1 MSKKENKFK
10 PSAGFVVA
18 VHMNSLG
25 IRAVAKEL
33 DIFSEELGDAMD
45 RAGFQ
50 LVADPFNLT
59 ADATGLIRLQ
69 ARHETEGLQVVKEP
83 TDEQSDSDT
92 STD

>member
-25 IRAVAKEL
+25 IRAVA
-33 DIFSEELGDAMD
+33 EELEMFPEVLGEALD

-59 ADATGLIRLQ
+59 SDATGLIKLQ
-69 ARHETEGLQVVKEP
+69 ARHETEGLRVVKEP
-83 TDEQSDSDT
+83 TDDAGSDT

>member
-33 DIFSEELGDAMD
+33 DIFAEELGEAMD

-59 ADATGLIRLQ
+59 ADATGLIKLQ
-69 ARHETEGLQVVKEP
+69 ARHETEGLQIVKEQY
-83 TDEQSDSDT
+83 DESDSDT
-92 STD
+92 STN

>member
-33 DIFSEELGDAMD
+33 DMFPEDLGEAMN

-50 LVADPFNLT
+50 LIADPFNLT
-59 ADATGLIRLQ
+59 ADATGLIKLQ
-69 ARHETEGLQVVKEP
+69 ARHENEGLQVVKEP
-83 TDEQSDSDT
+83 SDEQPDSDT

>member
-25 IRAVAKEL
+25 IRAVADEL
-33 DIFSEELGDAMD
+33 EMFPEALGEAMD

-50 LVADPFNLT
+50 LIADPFNLT
-59 ADATGLIRLQ
+59 ADATGLIKLQ

-83 TDEQSDSDT
+83 TDDAGSDT

>member
-1 MSKKENKFK
+1 MSKKENKFQ

-33 DIFSEELGDAMD
+33 DIFPEELGEAMD

-50 LVADPFNLT
+50 FVADPFNLT
-59 ADATGLIRLQ
+59 SDATGLIKLQ
-69 ARHETEGLQVVKEP
+69 ARHETEGLQVVREA
-83 TDEQSDSDT
+83 SDDSGSDT
-92 STD
+92 STN

>member
-33 DIFSEELGDAMD
+33 DIFPEELGEAMD

-50 LVADPFNLT
+50 FVADPFNLT
-59 ADATGLIRLQ
+59 SDATGLIKLQ
-69 ARHETEGLQVVKEP
+69 ARHENEGLQVVKEES
-83 TDEQSDSDT
+83 DESGSDT
-92 STD
+92 SAN

>member
-33 DIFSEELGDAMD
+33 DIFPEELGEAMD

-50 LVADPFNLT
+50 LIADPFNLT
-59 ADATGLIRLQ
+59 ADATGLIKLQ
-69 ARHETEGLQVVKEP
+69 ARHETEGLQIVKEQF
-83 TDEQSDSDT
+83 DEQSNSDT

>member
-33 DIFSEELGDAMD
+33 DIFPEELGEAMD

-50 LVADPFNLT
+50 LIADPFNLT
-59 ADATGLIRLQ
+59 ADATGLIKLQ
-69 ARHETEGLQVVKEP
+69 ARHETEGLQIVKEQF
-83 TDEQSDSDT
+83 DEQSDSDT

>member
-1 MSKKENKFK
+1 MSKKENKFR

-33 DIFSEELGDAMD
+33 DIFPEVLGEAMD

-50 LVADPFNLT
+50 FIADPFNLT
-59 ADATGLIRLQ
+59 TDATGLIKLQ
-69 ARHETEGLQVVKEP
+69 ARHETEGLQVVGENDP
-83 TDEQSDSDT
+83 DDSGSDT
-92 STD
+92 STN

>member
-1 MSKKENKFK
+1 MSKKENKFQ

-33 DIFSEELGDAMD
+33 DMFPEELGEAMD

-50 LVADPFNLT
+50 FVADPFNLT
-59 ADATGLIRLQ
+59 SDATGLIKLQ
-69 ARHETEGLQVVKEP
+69 ARHEAEGLQVVKEQS
-83 TDEQSDSDT
+83 DDSDSDT
-92 STD
+92 SAN

>member
-1 MSKKENKFK
+1 MSKKENKFQ

-33 DIFSEELGDAMD
+33 DIFPELLGEAMD

-50 LVADPFNLT
+50 FVADPFNLT
-59 ADATGLIRLQ
+59 SDATGLIKLQ
-69 ARHETEGLQVVKEP
+69 ARHETEGLQVVKEA
-83 TDEQSDSDT
+83 SDDSGSDT
-92 STD
+92 STN

>member
-33 DIFSEELGDAMD
+33 DIFPEELGEAMD

-50 LVADPFNLT
+50 LIADPFNLT
-59 ADATGLIRLQ
+59 ADATGLIKLQ
-69 ARHETEGLQVVKEP
+69 ARHETEGLQIVKEQFN
-83 TDEQSDSDT
+83 EQSDSDT

>member
-1 MSKKENKFK
+1 MSKKENKFQ

-33 DIFSEELGDAMD
+33 DVFPEVLGEAMD

-50 LVADPFNLT
+50 FVADPFNLT
-59 ADATGLIRLQ
+59 SDATGLIKLQ
-69 ARHETEGLQVVKEP
+69 ARHENEGLQVVKEES
-83 TDEQSDSDT
+83 DESGSDT
-92 STD
+92 SAN

>member
-1 MSKKENKFK
+1 MSKKENKFQ

-33 DIFSEELGDAMD
+33 DIFPEELGEAMD

-50 LVADPFNLT
+50 FVADPFNLT
-59 ADATGLIRLQ
+59 SDATGLIKLQ
-69 ARHETEGLQVVKEP
+69 ARHENEGLQIVKEP
-83 TDEQSDSDT
+83 SDDSDSDT
-92 STD
+92 STN

>member
-1 MSKKENKFK
+1 MSKKENKFR

-33 DIFSEELGDAMD
+33 DIFPEVLGEAMD

-50 LVADPFNLT
+50 FIADPFNLT
-59 ADATGLIRLQ
+59 TDATGLIKLQ
-69 ARHETEGLQVVKEP
+69 ARHENEGLQVVGENDP
-83 TDEQSDSDT
+83 DDSGSDT
-92 STD
+92 STN

>member
-33 DIFSEELGDAMD
+33 DMFPEELGEAMD

-50 LVADPFNLT
+50 LIADPFNLT
-59 ADATGLIRLQ
+59 ADATGLIKLQ
-69 ARHETEGLQVVKEP
+69 ARHETEGLQVVKESS
-83 TDEQSDSDT
+83 DEQPDSDT

>member
-33 DIFSEELGDAMD
+33 DIFPEELGEAMD

-50 LVADPFNLT
+50 LIADPFNLT
-59 ADATGLIRLQ
+59 TDATGLIKLQ
-69 ARHETEGLQVVKEP
+69 ARHETEGLQIVKEQF
-83 TDEQSDSDT
+83 DEQSDSDT

>member
-33 DIFSEELGDAMD
+33 DVFAEELGEAMD

-50 LVADPFNLT
+50 LIADPFNLT
-59 ADATGLIRLQ
+59 ADATGLIKLQ

-83 TDEQSDSDT
+83 DNDDAGSDT

>member
-1 MSKKENKFK
+1 MSKKENKFQ

-33 DIFSEELGDAMD
+33 DIFPEVLGEAMD

-50 LVADPFNLT
+50 FVADPFNLT
-59 ADATGLIRLQ
+59 SDATGLIKLQ
-69 ARHETEGLQVVKEP
+69 TRHETEGLQVVREAS
-83 TDEQSDSDT
+83 DDSDSDT
-92 STD
+92 SAN

>member
-1 MSKKENKFK
+1 MSKKENKFQ

-33 DIFSEELGDAMD
+33 DIFPEVLGEAMD

-50 LVADPFNLT
+50 FVADPFNLT
-59 ADATGLIRLQ
+59 SDATGLIKVQ
-69 ARHETEGLQVVKEP
+69 ARHENEGLQIVKEP
-83 TDEQSDSDT
+83 SDDSDSDT
-92 STD
+92 STN

>member
-25 IRAVAKEL
+25 IRAVAEQL
-33 DIFSEELGDAMD
+33 DIFPEALGEAMD

-50 LVADPFNLT
+50 LIADPFNLT
-59 ADATGLIRLQ
+59 ADATGLIKLQ

-83 TDEQSDSDT
+83 EYDAGSDT
-92 STD
+92 SAN

>member
-1 MSKKENKFK
+1 MSKKENKFQ

-33 DIFSEELGDAMD
+33 DIFPEELGEAMD

-50 LVADPFNLT
+50 FVADPFNLT
-59 ADATGLIRLQ
+59 SDATGLIKLQ
-69 ARHETEGLQVVKEP
+69 ARHETEGLKIVKEA
-83 TDEQSDSDT
+83 SDDSGSDT
-92 STD
+92 STN

>member
-1 MSKKENKFK
+1 MSKKENKFQ

-33 DIFSEELGDAMD
+33 DIFPEVLGEAMD

-50 LVADPFNLT
+50 FVADPFNLT
-59 ADATGLIRLQ
+59 SDATGLIKLQ
-69 ARHETEGLQVVKEP
+69 ARHENEGLQVVKEP
-83 TDEQSDSDT
+83 SDDSDSDT
-92 STD
+92 SAN

>member
-1 MSKKENKFK
+1 MSKKENKFQ

-33 DIFSEELGDAMD
+33 DIFPEVLGEAMD

-50 LVADPFNLT
+50 FVADPFNLT
-59 ADATGLIRLQ
+59 SDATGLIKLQ
-69 ARHETEGLQVVKEP
+69 ARHETEGLQIVKEAS
-83 TDEQSDSDT
+83 DDSDSNT
-92 STD
+92 STN

>member
-1 MSKKENKFK
+1 MSKKENKFQ

-33 DIFSEELGDAMD
+33 DIFPEVLGEAMD

-50 LVADPFNLT
+50 FVADPFNLT
-59 ADATGLIRLQ
+59 SDATGLIKLQ
-69 ARHETEGLQVVKEP
+69 ARHETEGLQVVREA
-83 TDEQSDSDT
+83 SDDSGSDT
-92 STD
+92 SAN

>member
-1 MSKKENKFK
+1 MSKKENKFQ

-33 DIFSEELGDAMD
+33 DMFPEVLGEAMD

-50 LVADPFNLT
+50 FAADPFNLT
-59 ADATGLIRLQ
+59 SDATGLIKLQ
-69 ARHETEGLQVVKEP
+69 NRHETEGLQVVKEP
-83 TDEQSDSDT
+83 SDESGSDT
-92 STD
+92 STN

>member
-1 MSKKENKFK
+1 MSKKENKFQ

-33 DIFSEELGDAMD
+33 DIFPEVLGEAMD

-50 LVADPFNLT
+50 FVADPFNLT
-59 ADATGLIRLQ
+59 SDATGLIKLQ
-69 ARHETEGLQVVKEP
+69 ARHETEGLHIVKEAS
-83 TDEQSDSDT
+83 DDSDSDT
-92 STD
+92 STN

>member
-1 MSKKENKFK
+1 MSKKENKFQ

-33 DIFSEELGDAMD
+33 DIFPEVLGEAMD

-50 LVADPFNLT
+50 FVADPFNLT
-59 ADATGLIRLQ
+59 SDATGLIKLQ
-69 ARHETEGLQVVKEP
+69 ARHETEGLQIVKEAS
-83 TDEQSDSDT
+83 DDSDSDT
-92 STD
+92 STN